1 MAAWVSYTDTDKTPL
16 PADSIIRPGIPGL
29 IRRIFNMS
37 RRLSFLVVASL
48 ALANAVAE
56 TPSAIPP
63 IRGLSRTN
71 LLEYRASDGT
81 LKTASN
87 PAEWQTRRADALKAF
102 QQIAGP
108 LPGKEKRC
116 DLDVKTDEETD
127 CGSYVRRAITYA
139 SEPGSRTTAYLCI
152 PKTALAGKAAS
163 GVLCLH
169 PTENTIG
176 YKVVVGLGGKPH
188 RQYAQELTERGFVTI
203 APSYPLL
210 AQYQPDLKA
219 LGYQSGTMKAIWDNI
234 RALDILESLP
244 FVKKG
249 RFAVIGHSL
258 GGHNSIFT
266 ALFDDRIQCIV
277 SSCGFDSVLDYY
289 GGNIKGW
296 VQERYMM
303 KMEQFLGHPQDVPF
317 DYYELVAC
325 LAPRTF
331 FVNAPLRDGNFKH
344 DSVDRIA
351 HAASAIYAL
360 HGAEKNLRVEHP
372 DSDHDF
378 PDVQRFAAYDVIAKV
393 LAAP

>member
-1 MAAWVSYTDTDKTPL
+1 M
-16 PADSIIRPGIPGL
+16 
-29 IRRIFNMS
+29 IRRCLL
-37 RRLSFLVVASL
+37 RLLITASCL
-48 ALANAVAE
+48 SSVRAE
-56 TPSAIPP
+56 QTAGVPL

-71 LLEYRASDGT
+71 LLELRATDGSVKVA
-81 LKTASN
+81 KTA
-87 PAEWQTRRADALKAF
+87 AEWSARRSEALKGF
-102 QQIAGP
+102 QDIAGP

-116 DLDVKTDEETD
+116 DLDVRIDEEAD

-139 SEPGSRTTAYLCI
+139 SEPGARTTAYLCI
-152 PKTALAGKAAS
+152 PKSALGGKATSA
-163 GVLCLH
+163 VLCLH
-169 PTENTIG
+169 PTDNSIG

-188 RQYAQELTERGFVTI
+188 RQYASELAERGFVTI

-210 AQYQPDLKA
+210 AQYQPDLKK

-234 RALDILESLP
+234 RALDLVEALP

-277 SSCGFDSVLDYY
+277 SSCGFDSVLDYKD
-289 GGNIKGW
+289 GNIKGW

-303 KMEQFLGHPQDVPF
+303 RMEQFLGHPQDVPF

-325 LAPRTF
+325 LAPRRF
-331 FVNAPLRDGNFKH
+331 FVNAPLRDSNFKH

-351 HAASAIYAL
+351 EAARAIYAL
-360 HGAEKNLRVEHP
+360 HGAEAALTIEHP

-378 PDVQRFAAYDVIAKV
+378 PDVQRFAAYDAISKVIGK
-393 LAAP
+393 